1 MNLPT
6 ADPGPRPETGA
17 ATSDG
22 RDPAGGVNREGSVR
36 TVRTV
41 GVLAALAM
49 VLAGG
54 VNLLRYTVQQQDSV
68 EHPLPATITAVQ
80 VQSGA
85 GGIRV
90 RPASP
95 GESNGL
101 RARREWSL
109 VAPTVE
115 VTTRD
120 GLLVVGVDCGPVV
133 SWLGDGCRADWELV
147 VPATTQLLLRA
158 SSGDIAIS
166 GMASSVTAS
175 TSSGDV
181 TVTASSS
188 PNLDLRATSGDV
200 TARSRV
206 APSVLKAASTSG
218 DVEVSVP
225 DDGSR
230 YRVDTR
236 TTSGTV
242 TNLIGTDPGAPRLIE
257 ATTTSGDVTLRR
269 ATQ

>member
-1 MNLPT
+1 MSNT
-6 ADPGPRPETGA
+6 TGV
-17 ATSDG
+17 TSDG
-22 RDPAGGVNREGSVR
+22 GGAGSASNREDSVR
-36 TVRTV
+36 AVRAV
-41 GVLAALAM
+41 GVLAAVAM

-68 EHPLPATITAVQ
+68 DHPLPATITAVQ

-90 RPASP
+90 RPAGP
-95 GESNGL
+95 GEANGL

-115 VTTRD
+115 VTNRD

-147 VPATTQLLLRA
+147 VPASTQLLLRA
-158 SSGDIAIS
+158 SSGDIAIT

-181 TVTASSS
+181 NVTGSSS
-188 PNLDLRATSGDV
+188 PNLDLRSTSGDV
-200 TARSRV
+200 TARSLV

-230 YRVDTR
+230 YRVDAR
-236 TTSGTV
+236 TTSGKV
-242 TNLIGTDPGAPRLIE
+242 TNLIGTEPGASRLVE
-257 ATTTSGDVTLRR
+257 ASATSGDVTLRR
-269 ATQ
+269 ATP